1 MAENPQHSTE
11 QPLKSP
17 FSPMQTGCAFVMLTN
32 MLIYLAV
39 VAFTLNLLDASKI
52 DASYLAQR
60 GFTVRTKEERAEDR
74 LVRKRQ
80 TEPPRLQQNPA
91 LSPITVV
98 RREPSPAEKL
108 SALPSRD
115 LASSLPDEP
124 ERPQAALVPGS
135 LQTGGTGAR
144 PASSLRHGSRVFSLG
159 GLWQSYSPL
168 GLQVGGIIAPERY
181 DTLPVELASGFD
193 IPKFTLPSINP
204 AAAYLY
210 RPSDPIPQGVRG
222 SPRFSTPAVG
232 AEKKKPAP
240 ELPPGESEQPAKDM
254 P

>member
-1 MAENPQHSTE
+1 
-11 QPLKSP
+11 
-17 FSPMQTGCAFVMLTN
+17 MQTGCAFVMLTN

-60 GFTVRTKEERAEDR
+60 GFTIRTEPEREEDR
-74 LVRKRQ
+74 TVRQRQ
-80 TEPPRLQQNPA
+80 TELPRPQPQQV
-91 LSPITVV
+91 LSPVTAI
-98 RREPSPAEKL
+98 RKEPSAAEKL
-108 SALPSRD
+108 STLPSRD
-115 LASSLPDEP
+115 LASSRPDESG
-124 ERPQAALVPGS
+124 RPQAALVPGPRM
-135 LQTGGTGAR
+135 TGRATAR
-144 PASSLRHGSRVFSLG
+144 TAGSRLYGSRAFAFGSPG
-159 GLWQSYSPL
+159 QTYSPL

-193 IPKFTLPSINP
+193 IPRFSLPSINP

-222 SPRFSTPAVG
+222 SPRFSTPAIG
-232 AEKKKPAP
+232 AEKREPAP
-240 ELPPGESEQPAKDM
+240 VPPPGEPQQPAKDM